1 MNGQHTMQINS
12 DMFYVFSVMADYEYI
27 IRLVCPDDL
36 AKAMEIAEREA
47 TKWGAISEL
56 EGTDE
61 YDYYDNSG
69 YVEVVKNALE
79 AEEIEATYFTDCYA

>member
-27 IRLVCPDDL
+27 VRLVCPDDL
-36 AKAMEIAEREA
+36 ERAMEIAEREA
-47 TKWGAISEL
+47 TKWGTLSEL

-61 YDYYDNSG
+61 YDYYYNSG
-69 YVEVVKNALE
+69 YVEIVKEALD
-79 AEEIEATYFTDCYA
+79 EEGIEATYFTNCYE